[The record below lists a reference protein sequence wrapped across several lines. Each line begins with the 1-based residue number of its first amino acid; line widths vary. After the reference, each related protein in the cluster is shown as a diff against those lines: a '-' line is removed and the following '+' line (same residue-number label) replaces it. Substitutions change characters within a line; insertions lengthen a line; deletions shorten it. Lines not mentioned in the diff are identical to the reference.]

1 VHFFYAHAANS
12 RPDQTPSSSPFS
24 LQSPPIVAQRD
35 YMETVVGPRWLAD
48 GVEHRNMT
56 PFMFFFDLDLGKIFL
71 SPLLGFLPFN
81 LFNVILLMDG
91 SVSL

>member
-1 VHFFYAHAANS
+1 
-12 RPDQTPSSSPFS
+12 
-24 LQSPPIVAQRD
+24 
-35 YMETVVGPRWLAD
+35 METAVGPRWLAD
-48 GVEHRNMT
+48 GVKHINHAVGSGQRPGMT

-81 LFNVILLMDG
+81 LFDVILLMDG